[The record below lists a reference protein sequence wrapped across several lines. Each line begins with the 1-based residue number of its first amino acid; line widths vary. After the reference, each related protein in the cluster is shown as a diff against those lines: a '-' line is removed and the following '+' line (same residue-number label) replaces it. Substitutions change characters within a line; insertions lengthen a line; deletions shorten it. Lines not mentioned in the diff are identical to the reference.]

1 MYELLV
7 RIEALCLQVQ
17 PSVLVAIG
25 AGMMVV
31 GFLLWLG
38 GVRYSTIVVGLLG
51 AVVGAIVGLFI
62 AEQFGIHLFAT
73 MAGAAAVLGVVAVL
87 LRNILIIVLATLIFA
102 LVGGGTYASFVL
114 DTQPTDT
121 TQTETRQAT
130 GTSSP
135 YLARSFAGMDPNSRQ
150 RYLDH
155 ISESEDG
162 FQHRMTALSS
172 DTWGVLGPHKWFL
185 FGAIV
190 VGAIVGFLLIWLV
203 KNVVLPL
210 CYSLVGTGLLLLGT
224 LLLAIGAG
232 VNVTGAVPAQRW
244 ILPAAFGSIT
254 VIGWLRQL
262 LAARPRQ
269 AKSTEGKAE
278 KDEE

>member
-7 RIEALCLQVQ
+7 RIEALCLNVQ

-25 AGMMVV
+25 AGMMVI

-38 GVRYSTIVVGLLG
+38 GVRYSTVVIGLLG
-51 AVVGAIVGLFI
+51 AVVGAIVGMLV
-62 AEQFGIHLFAT
+62 AQQFNIHLFAT
-73 MAGAAAVLGVVAVL
+73 MAGGAAVVGIVAVL
-87 LRNILIIVLATLIFA
+87 MRNILIIVLATVIFA

-114 DTQPTDT
+114 DTQPTEA
-121 TQTETRQAT
+121 TQAESRQAP

-135 YLARSFAGMDPNSRQ
+135 YLAQSFAGMDPNSRQ
-150 RYLDH
+150 RYINH
-155 ISESEDG
+155 ISSSEDG
-162 FQHRMTALSS
+162 FQDRMTALSK

-190 VGAIVGFLLIWLV
+190 VGAIAGFLLIWLV

-210 CYSLVGTGLLLLGT
+210 CYSLVGTGS

-232 VNVTGAVPAQRW
+232 VNVTGALPPQRW
-244 ILPAAFGSIT
+244 ILPTAFGSIT
-254 VIGWLRQL
+254 IIGWLRQL
-262 LAARPRQ
+262 LAARPH
-269 AKSTEGKAE
+269 AANASEGKAE
-278 KDEE
+278 KREE